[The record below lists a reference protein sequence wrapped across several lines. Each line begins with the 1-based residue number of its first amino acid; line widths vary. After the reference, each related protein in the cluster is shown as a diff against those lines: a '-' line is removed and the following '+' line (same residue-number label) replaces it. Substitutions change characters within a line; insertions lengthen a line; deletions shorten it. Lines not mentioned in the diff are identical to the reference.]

1 MINSQ
6 TPSNDDDLPSSSEI
20 TNQSLNDNL
29 DNQKDEGED
38 SSSIDRDKDS
48 SNSIRDGKVP
58 KPDDERKLFVGQL
71 SSDISKEDLQ
81 KYFSK
86 FGTIEDVTIKYDVPG
101 GRARGF
107 AFILFDDKDSIEKVL
122 HVQFHSINQCQ
133 IDPKPA
139 HRRPRELNNREN
151 FSRLKYPFALAVTNP
166 VKKIFIGQLP
176 TDFVEQDL
184 SDYFSQ
190 FGIIDTIELV
200 NMQCERGEKKYFVN
214 ILANGSRKKCSSSI
228 WFCFIFIRKNC

>member
-1 MINSQ
+1 VLNLIKNDLIIQSRMINTQSV
-6 TPSNDDDLPSSSEI
+6 SNDDQGSLSETRNESS
-20 TNQSLNDNL
+20 NDNL
-29 DNQKDEGED
+29 DNSKEELL
-38 SSSIDRDKDS
+38 
-48 SNSIRDGKVP
+48 SNNNDNETINQILDGKVP

-71 SSDISKEDLQ
+71 SSDITKEDLQ
-81 KYFSK
+81 NYFSK

-107 AFILFDDKDSIEKVL
+107 AFILFDEKESIQKVL
-122 HVQFHSINQCQ
+122 NVQTHLINQCQ

-139 HRRPRELNNREN
+139 HRRPRLLN
-151 FSRLKYPFALAVTNP
+151 FIYVIYFTHFFIAVTNP

-176 TDFVEQDL
+176 PDFVEQDL

-200 NMQCERGEKKYFVN
+200 KK
-214 ILANGSRKKCSSSI
+214 
-228 WFCFIFIRKNC
+228 KNHFRFRNLFLSFF

>member
-6 TPSNDDDLPSSSEI
+6 TPSNDDQQSSSE
-20 TNQSLNDNL
+20 TNNESLNDNY
-29 DNQKDEGED
+29 DNQKEEYL
-38 SSSIDRDKDS
+38 
-48 SNSIRDGKVP
+48 SNNNDNETINSVRDGKVP

-71 SSDISKEDLQ
+71 SSDLTKEDLQ

-86 FGTIEDVTIKYDVPG
+86 FGSIEDVTIKYDVPG

-107 AFILFDDKDSIEKVL
+107 AFILFDEKESIQKVL
-122 HVQFHSINQCQ
+122 NVQLHTINQCQ

-139 HRRPRELNNREN
+139 HRRPRKILFELIL
-151 FSRLKYPFALAVTNP
+151 LKQIYFNSAVTNP

-200 NMQCERGEKKYFVN
+200 D
-214 ILANGSRKKCSSSI
+214 
-228 WFCFIFIRKNC
+228 